1 MTNKDLI
8 KLVKDILKDRC
19 INKSLL
25 ANKMGISKQA
35 FDKLLI
41 KKNFSL
47 DDANKILGF
56 LELEIKEVKIGKKK

>member
-47 DDANKILGF
+47 DDANKILSF
-56 LELEIKEVKIGKKK
+56 LELEVKEVKIDKK